1 MTQAVCERTEANHH
15 RNAAHLRRLP
25 NGLDQSNRPSQS
37 DGGYF
42 VPDRPSQVSERPE
55 IARRRQ
61 LRYVCRMRRVVCI
74 SPARIVLADFG
85 EFLGWFAD
93 RTILLMKNHPLLG
106 SVSLVS
112 CLLLNFRGQASRCVK
127 QTTPTGRQLGLFA
140 ASHCYYVM
148 LVKSEVF
155 QARHVYLDAAFKYS
169 VPRVSLRS
177 KNVFNVAKSRA
188 KKRAPTEA
196 RAG

>member
-1 MTQAVCERTEANHH
+1 
-15 RNAAHLRRLP
+15 
-25 NGLDQSNRPSQS
+25 
-37 DGGYF
+37 
-42 VPDRPSQVSERPE
+42 
-55 IARRRQ
+55 
-61 LRYVCRMRRVVCI
+61 
-74 SPARIVLADFG
+74 
-85 EFLGWFAD
+85 
-93 RTILLMKNHPLLG
+93 MKNHPLLG

-112 CLLLNFRGQASRCVK
+112 CLLLNFRGQASRGVK
-127 QTTPTGRQLGLFA
+127 QTTPAGRQLGLFA

-155 QARHVYLDAAFKYS
+155 QARHVYLDAAFEHS

-177 KNVFNVAKSRA
+177 KNVFNVAKSRG

>member
-1 MTQAVCERTEANHH
+1 VCCPPIFLQLLN
-15 RNAAHLRRLP
+15 
-25 NGLDQSNRPSQS
+25 
-37 DGGYF
+37 
-42 VPDRPSQVSERPE
+42 QVSERPE
-55 IARRRQ
+55 LLGASRSNVCAECTGRLYYLTRIA
-61 LRYVCRMRRVVCI
+61 
-74 SPARIVLADFG
+74 LADFG

-112 CLLLNFRGQASRCVK
+112 CLLLNFRSQASRCVK

-155 QARHVYLDAAFKYS
+155 QARHTHVDAAF
-169 VPRVSLRS
+169 
-177 KNVFNVAKSRA
+177 
-188 KKRAPTEA
+188 
-196 RAG
+196 

>member
-1 MTQAVCERTEANHH
+1 MPDTRARFSVTPVYPVFH
-15 RNAAHLRRLP
+15 
-25 NGLDQSNRPSQS
+25 
-37 DGGYF
+37 
-42 VPDRPSQVSERPE
+42 VPVFQVSERPE
-55 IARRRQ
+55 LPGASSSNTCAECAGWFVYPTRIA
-61 LRYVCRMRRVVCI
+61 
-74 SPARIVLADFG
+74 LADFG

-106 SVSLVS
+106 SVFLVS
-112 CLLLNFRGQASRCVK
+112 CLLLDFRGQASRCVK

-140 ASHCYYVM
+140 ASHCHYVM
-148 LVKSEVF
+148 LVKSEIF
-155 QARHVYLDAAFKYS
+155 QARHIYLDAAFGYS

-177 KNVFNVAKSRA
+177 KNVFNVAKSRG